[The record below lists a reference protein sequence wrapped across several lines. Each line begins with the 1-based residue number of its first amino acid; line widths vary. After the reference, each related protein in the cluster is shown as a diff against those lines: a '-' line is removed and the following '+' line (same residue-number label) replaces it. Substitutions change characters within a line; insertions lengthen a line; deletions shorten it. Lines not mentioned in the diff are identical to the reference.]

1 MSTSGYSEYVD
12 RVDNFMTQYK
22 GKATITEVLEMPNRL
37 FHKLYVSLLKKL
49 STEEGQ
55 EEVAGQQF
63 IEKIEEEVVG

>member
-1 MSTSGYSEYVD
+1 
-12 RVDNFMTQYK
+12 MTQYK

-55 EEVAGQQF
+55 KEAAQEQLV
-63 IEKIEEEVVG
+63 EKIEEEVVR